1 MNKNTILWADD
12 DLDDLEIC
20 REVLFALTSEYEMI
34 EFTNGKDILD
44 YLQGLDKNDHPC
56 LIILDLNMPVL
67 TGREALA
74 ILKNDPS
81 YQAIPVVVFSTSNSE
96 SDKNFC
102 SQYCTEMITKPPS
115 YDGLREVIRGL
126 LDSCR
131 N

>member
-20 REVLFALTSEYEMI
+20 REVLFDLTTEFEMI

-44 YLQGLDKNDHPC
+44 YLQGLDQNNHPS
-56 LIILDLNMPVL
+56 LIVLDLNMPVI

-74 ILKNDPS
+74 ILKNDPN
-81 YQAIPVVVFSTSNSE
+81 YQSIPVVVFSTSNSE
-96 SDKNFC
+96 TDKSFC
-102 SQYCTEMITKPPS
+102 SRYSTEMITKPPS
-115 YDGLREVIRGL
+115 YDGLREVIRKL
-126 LDSCR
+126 LNFCR